1 MHSLY
6 GYIQYEGGAG
16 KTSENSLPL
25 PNLNVLDAV
34 SKDMQ
39 AILLCSNKM
48 P

>member
-1 MHSLY
+1 MKVVQAKPVRTLY
-6 GYIQYEGGAG
+6 
-16 KTSENSLPL
+16 LL

-34 SKDMQ
+34 SKGMQ